1 MSSDAPAESGLR
13 VLALAAVG
21 VVFVRSPTY
30 LAETIAD
37 AVDAKL
43 LEVRDER
50 RFWRTV
56 QRAYELRESELP
68 ALQARVARK
77 YCRNLEVWGALP
89 ELRRWFRLALVY
101 SGPGVILDCWRREY
115 QIEDRFDVTVEAA
128 PHGLLPR
135 DPALYELVSD
145 RAGVSI
151 EQCGVV
157 ESTLAGF
164 DAATAAGAPA
174 YRFGTVYGLRRWLAS
189 RAAAGAP
196 QRSG

>member
-1 MSSDAPAESGLR
+1 MSDVAPAGSEVR

-21 VVFVRSPTY
+21 VVFVHSPTY

-56 QRAYELRESELP
+56 QRAYELREGELP

-89 ELRRWFRLALVY
+89 ELRRRYRLALVY

-115 QIEDRFDVTVEAA
+115 GVESRFDLIVEAA

-135 DPALYELVSD
+135 EPALYEQLAGL
-145 RAGVSI
+145 AGVPV

-157 ESTLAGF
+157 ESTLTGF
-164 DAATAAGAPA
+164 DAATAAGAHA
-174 YRFGTVYGLRRWLAS
+174 YRFGTVYGMRRWLAG
-189 RAAAGAP
+189 RAAAEP
-196 QRSG
+196 STQSG

>member
-1 MSSDAPAESGLR
+1 MSGATPAISGVR

-21 VVFVRSPTY
+21 VVFVRSPIY
-30 LAETIAD
+30 LAESIAD

-56 QRAYELRESELP
+56 QRAYELRDGELP
-68 ALQARVARK
+68 ELQARVARK

-89 ELRRWFRLALVY
+89 ELRRRFRLALVY
-101 SGPGVILDCWRREY
+101 SGPRVILDCWRREY
-115 QIEDRFDVTVEAA
+115 AIESRFDLVVEAA

-135 DPALYELVSD
+135 DAALYALIVRE
-145 RAGVSI
+145 AGVQAG
-151 EQCGVV
+151 QCAVV

-164 DAATAAGAPA
+164 EAATAAGVPV
-174 YRFGTVYGLRRWLAS
+174 YRFGTAYGLRRWLDS
-189 RAAAGAP
+189 LPTGATSP
-196 QRSG
+196 GSG

>member
-1 MSSDAPAESGLR
+1 VSGVR
-13 VLALAAVG
+13 VLALAAAG

-56 QRAYELRESELP
+56 QRAYELRESEMP
-68 ALQARVARK
+68 ELQARVARK
-77 YCRNLEVWGALP
+77 YCRNLEVWGVLP
-89 ELRRWFRLALVY
+89 ELRRRYRLALVY

-115 QIEDRFDVTVEAA
+115 PIESLFDLVVEAT
-128 PHGLLPR
+128 PQGLLPR
-135 DPALYELVSD
+135 DPALYELIAG
-145 RAGVSI
+145 RAGVPI

-164 DAATAAGAPA
+164 DAVTAAGARA
-174 YRFGTVYGLRRWLAS
+174 YRFGTVYGMRRWLATNE
-189 RAAAGAP
+189 RADPPAQFG
-196 QRSG
+196 